1 MPTISIRGQYATAV
15 DPLGLLVTVLVAH
28 AALKNAT
35 GDQLNGRAKASYLGA
50 KKNLLATVPG
60 SLPPRRDQIGQ
71 RSSTLSREGDSYYYI
86 HTEPMR
92 LPVWRA
98 VLADDPATWHHIDAT
113 SGALLRTV
121 DGATRAERWLCNAP
135 HSFDSPGF
143 NQGSLRSLAWT
154 GVRMG
159 WRKFA
164 RDFRRSRWRF
174 SLTRSRS

>member
-1 MPTISIRGQYATAV
+1 VPTISIRGQYATAV

-35 GDQLNGRAKASYLGA
+35 GDQLNGGAKASYLGA

-98 VLADDPATWHHIDAT
+98 VLADDPAPGWVGESSPAT
-113 SGALLRTV
+113 FAALAGAFLSQ
-121 DGATRAERWLCNAP
+121 GADHDLFGLAIAQTADRPAAGRP
-135 HSFDSPGF
+135 H
-143 NQGSLRSLAWT
+143 
-154 GVRMG
+154 
-159 WRKFA
+159 
-164 RDFRRSRWRF
+164 RR
-174 SLTRSRS
+174 